1 MQEPT
6 ADAPTLDVA
15 DDPDAKLTAA
25 LAAAQAAFPSIAKTK
40 TAQVRSDKGN
50 YSYGYA
56 DLADVLA
63 AVRPVL
69 AAHGLALVQQTQ
81 TGRVDNGVLLTT
93 TLRHVGGGRV
103 DSEVVIGQS
112 SSNPQQ
118 FGGALTYL
126 RRYEV
131 VTLLGIAAEEDMD
144 AQNVKPLPERQVAP
158 VASPA
163 WALPANANGEAAAR
177 AGLAKHI
184 GETAAQEFLEV
195 IRRYVEQDHLPVVV
209 TRTVLGITKRLD
221 DAMALEERAENGE
234 TLSKALTAA
243 GADTAL
249 FDEKPT
255 ESRPAGPYTDV
266 EEPQAL
272 AVAKPSKDVLRD
284 RGCTCQHPG
293 EGPVDNDCPL
303 HGDIPF

>member
-1 MQEPT
+1 VK
-6 ADAPTLDVA
+6 LDVRFTFTDGREELEVRWHGEGQDYGDKA
-15 DDPDAKLTAA
+15 YGKAYTNAVKTFVRTAWLLPTEHDDPE
-25 LAAAQAAFPSIAKTK
+25 
-40 TAQVRSDKGN
+40 G
-50 YSYGYA
+50 
-56 DLADVLA
+56 
-63 AVRPVL
+63 
-69 AAHGLALVQQTQ
+69 
-81 TGRVDNGVLLTT
+81 
-93 TLRHVGGGRV
+93 
-103 DSEVVIGQS
+103 
-112 SSNPQQ
+112 
-118 FGGALTYL
+118 
-126 RRYEV
+126 
-131 VTLLGIAAEEDMD
+131 
-144 AQNVKPLPERQVAP
+144 
-158 VASPA
+158 SPA
-163 WALPANANGEAAAR
+163 GERASTGTITPPDWALPANANGEAAAR